1 MSDVAR
7 DTSTD
12 LAQPRRWRIIGPGLV
27 VAATGVG
34 AGDLAATLAAGS
46 NLGYALL
53 WAAVLGCVVKIAL
66 AEATGR
72 WHLSTG
78 RTIFDGWQS
87 LGSWTSVYFG
97 IYIVVWGFVYG
108 AAAMSST
115 ALPLHAMFEDVP
127 FKTWAVISGLLG
139 MVLVLLGRYE
149 VFEKLIA
156 VLVGIMFV
164 TVVTAAVLATPS
176 LPDALEGLKPTVPDD
191 GLLYT
196 LGLIGGVG
204 GTITMAAYG
213 YWINAKGWKDASWLR
228 VMRLDNSIAYVATGI
243 FVVSMLIVGA
253 ELLHASGVAL
263 EGEGSLLEVGDVLED
278 EYGSGLRWLFL
289 IGFWATSFTSILG
302 VWNGVSLLFGD
313 FATNVRARLGRGPAP
328 ASDERTS
335 TTSPWFRGYVL
346 WLTFPPMIL
355 LTLDQPV
362 ALIVAYGA
370 LGAMFMPFLA
380 GTLLWLMNS
389 SRVEA
394 AHRNGWV
401 SNVVLTIA
409 GALFI
414 VLCVNELRL
423 LIEDYVL

>member
-1 MSDVAR
+1 MSEVAR
-7 DTSTD
+7 DTSTEV
-12 LAQPRRWRIIGPGLV
+12 AQPRRWRIIGPGLI

-34 AGDLAATLAAGS
+34 AGDLAATLVAGG

-53 WAAVLGCVVKIAL
+53 WAAVLGCIVKIAL

-72 WHLSTG
+72 WHLATG

-87 LGSWTSVYFG
+87 LGTWTSVYFG
-97 IYIVVWGFVYG
+97 IYVVVWGFVYG

-127 FKTWAVISGLLG
+127 FKTWAVISGVLG

-149 VFEKLIA
+149 MFEKMIA
-156 VLVGIMFV
+156 VLVGVMFV

-176 LPDALEGLKPTVPDD
+176 LPDALEGLAPTVPDD
-191 GLLYT
+191 GFLYT

-213 YWINAKGWKDASWLR
+213 YWVNSKGWTDASWMR
-228 VMRLDNSIAYVATGI
+228 VMRLDNAVAYIATGI

-263 EGEGSLLEVGDVLED
+263 EGEGSLLDVGDVLED
-278 EYGSGLRWLFL
+278 EYGSGMRWLFL

-302 VWNGVSLLFGD
+302 VWNGVSLLFAD
-313 FATNVRARLGRGPAP
+313 WATSVRARLGRGPEL
-328 ASDERTS
+328 STGERTS

-346 WLTFPPMIL
+346 WLTFPPMLL

-362 ALIVAYGA
+362 ALIVVYGA
-370 LGAMFMPFLA
+370 LGALFLPFLA
-380 GTLLWLMNS
+380 ATLLWLMNS
-389 SRVEA
+389 SRVPVV
-394 AHRNGWV
+394 HRNGWL
-401 SNVVLTIA
+401 SNAVLVIA
-409 GALFI
+409 GALFV
-414 VLCVNELRL
+414 VLCVNEVRL
-423 LIEDYVL
+423 LIEDYIL